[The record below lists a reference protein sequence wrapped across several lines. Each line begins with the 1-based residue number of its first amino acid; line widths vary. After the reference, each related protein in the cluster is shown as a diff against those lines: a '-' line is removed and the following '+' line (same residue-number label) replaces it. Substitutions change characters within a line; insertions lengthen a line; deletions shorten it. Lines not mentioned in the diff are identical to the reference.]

1 MRRVSVALW
10 AFVLIALGSNG
21 SGAAPTLSGKSLKMS
36 AMSGVA
42 SAPSNV
48 QSVPAKSAPVR
59 ALMKTASLT
68 AKVTPSVVAPLVV
81 APVVGPGAG
90 PVVGPIVPNA
100 TAPAPLTGYAVVEDR
115 PDFSYRQTA
124 LKFIEQPTFTTGQIG
139 MGIGPG
145 LPVGTVRYVPVGE
158 F

>member
-1 MRRVSVALW
+1 MALW
-10 AFVLIALGSNG
+10 ALVLFALGSNG
-21 SGAAPTLSGKSLKMS
+21 SGAAPTLSGKSLSMS
-36 AMSGVA
+36 SMSGGA

-48 QSVPAKSAPVR
+48 QSVPAKSMPVR
-59 ALMKTASLT
+59 SLMKTASLRT
-68 AKVTPSVVAPLVV
+68 TSAKASPLVVSPSVVAP
-81 APVVGPGAG
+81 
-90 PVVGPIVPNA
+90 VPNV
-100 TAPAPLTGYAVVEDR
+100 TAPGPLTGYSVVEDR
-115 PDFSYRQTA
+115 PDFSYRQAA